1 MRNAILFFVL
11 IMATALFTIGCKK
24 GTVKYDGSTNLK
36 LNECTVQGKNF
47 TICFDSLITDS
58 RCPYNVECVWAGVAI
73 AKFSL
78 HQNNTTVPFYLA
90 TNTFSHFNKDT
101 AINKIKISLQDILP
115 HPSATPSHAASIVA
129 VLKID

>member
-1 MRNAILFFVL
+1 
-11 IMATALFTIGCKK
+11 MATALFTIGCKK

-58 RCPYNVECVWAGVAI
+58 RCPYNVECYWAGVAV

-78 HQNNTTVPFYLA
+78 HQNNTTVSFYLA
-90 TNTFSHFNKDT
+90 TNKFSQFNKDT

-115 HPSATPSHAASIVA
+115 HPNATPSPASNIVA
-129 VLKID
+129 ILKID

>member
-1 MRNAILFFVL
+1 MRNAIFFFVL
-11 IMATALFTIGCKK
+11 IMTTAFLIIGCKK
-24 GTVKYDGSTNLK
+24 AAVKYDGRTNLK

-58 RCPYNVECVWAGVAI
+58 RCPYNEVCLWAGVAI

-78 HQNNTTVPFYLA
+78 NQNNTTLPFYLA
-90 TNTFSHFNKDT
+90 TNAFSQFKTDT
-101 AINKIKISLQDILP
+101 TINKIKISLQDILP
-115 HPSATPSHAASIVA
+115 HPNATPPSAATIVA